1 MTSPLFSNA
10 EVNMLHALRS
20 RSTDCKENFKQK
32 YLYSNTL
39 CTLCQLESENQQHIL
54 RCKVIQSKFQSDELS
69 SENPNYEDIF
79 SCNLKKQKQIT
90 ALFLTLFKI
99 KENIL
104 EENHFS
110 REAPS
115 NTQVMLDLSDNVQ
128 PCIVHSYLGK

>member
-1 MTSPLFSNA
+1 M
-10 EVNMLHALRS
+10 
-20 RSTDCKENFKQK
+20 
-32 YLYSNTL
+32 
-39 CTLCQLESENQQHIL
+39 L
-54 RCKVIQSKFQSDELS
+54 RCKVIQSKFQSDELI

-79 SCNLKKQKQIT
+79 SSNLNKQRQIT

-104 EENHFS
+104 EENQFS